1 MRARR
6 HKQFTRSGEHEY
18 EDEKENI
25 SFSSSF
31 SGTTTTQEKGG
42 GDDGFRRAGANGLQ
56 IRGHRNESPPRSKA
70 PSADA
75 QAGVVQ
81 AAEEWATTVDDPAAW
96 SDVAP
101 AYSTEVAQYNNQ
113 PMGAR
118 GYIPLIEAPAVSLV
132 HDETLA

>member
-1 MRARR
+1 MRMRMRR
-6 HKQFTRSGEHEY
+6 RTYPSRLHSLILQPRNRREVEMAASREPERTGCRYGDIATDCRH
-18 EDEKENI
+18 
-25 SFSSSF
+25 
-31 SGTTTTQEKGG
+31 G
-42 GDDGFRRAGANGLQ
+42 GD
-56 IRGHRNESPPRSKA
+56 P